1 MRVCVDYSRRATPHT
16 TTGKPPA
23 EMMFGR
29 NIRVQLPE
37 QPQGACGDS
46 AIRQRDMPRQS
57 GKPRTPPMLKS
68 KFPPVIRIGDS
79 VLVKQR
85 QHRKSAPL
93 YDPEPYTVIHR
104 KETLLTAKRRG
115 QEITR
120 NISFFKRIPP
130 RKHQNIPIGGND
142 DDGDDD
148 DDDDDDDDVFI
159 PAPQQQAGGNDTPEV
174 PGLRRN
180 PERVRHPPRYLL
192 RAV

>member
-46 AIRQRDMPRQS
+46 AIRQRDAAA
-57 GKPRTPPMLKS
+57 KWKAKDTTDAKS

-85 QHRKSAPL
+85 QHRKSAPR
-93 YDPEPYTVIHR
+93 YDPEPYTVIHH
-104 KETLLTAKRRG
+104 KGTLQRG
-115 QEITR
+115 
-120 NISFFKRIPP
+120 
-130 RKHQNIPIGGND
+130 
-142 DDGDDD
+142 GDKK
-148 DDDDDDDDVFI
+148 
-159 PAPQQQAGGNDTPEV
+159 
-174 PGLRRN
+174 
-180 PERVRHPPRYLL
+180 
-192 RAV
+192 